1 VGSLP
6 VTIGFFEAI
15 NTNGIAMTI
24 QVKDLL
30 SFYNLLDK
38 IITYVKDEGGNLSTL
53 AQALNFVVSCVH
65 VALVA
70 PWQGSC
76 FGHAF
81 NKTCQYVTND
91 ATICSSFWEV
101 NLKAT

>member
-1 VGSLP
+1 VSSLP
-6 VTIGFFEAI
+6 LTIGFFEAI
-15 NTNGIAMTI
+15 NMIGIAMTM

-30 SFYNLLDK
+30 SSYNLLDK
-38 IITYVKDEGGNLSTL
+38 IIACVKDEGGNLSTL
-53 AQALNFVVSCVH
+53 AQALSFVVSCVH

-91 ATICSSFWEV
+91 ATICFSFWEV

>member
-1 VGSLP
+1 MGSLP
-6 VTIGFFEAI
+6 VTIGFFEAVDTI
-15 NTNGIAMTI
+15 GIAMTM
-24 QVKDLL
+24 QVKDQL

-38 IITYVKDEGGNLSTL
+38 IIVYVKDEGGNLSTL
-53 AQALNFVVSCVH
+53 AQALSFVVSCVH
-65 VALVA
+65 VALAA
-70 PWQGSC
+70 PWHGSY

-81 NKTCQYVTND
+81 NKACQYVTND

>member
-6 VTIGFFEAI
+6 VTIRFFEVI
-15 NTNGIAMTI
+15 DTIGIAMTM

-38 IITYVKDEGGNLSTL
+38 IIACVKDEGGNLATL
-53 AQALNFVVSCVH
+53 AQALSFVVSSAH

-76 FGHAF
+76 FVHAF